1 MWTDF
6 TINMDTKHNND
17 MENDVKYL
25 QEKLAA
31 QELWIDSLL
40 KENTELMRKVSALY
54 EQLALGNVKAKLND
68 NGFWEYVKK
77 DIIN

>member
-1 MWTDF
+1 MG
-6 TINMDTKHNND
+6 
-17 MENDVKYL
+17 NDVKFL